1 MLVVKDGQEMF
12 MEKNNYWINCLNFLS
27 IWISLKY
34 CEFFLIIFQNGW
46 VFANCGENISPK

>member
-27 IWISLKY
+27 IWIILKY
-34 CEFFLIIFQNGW
+34 CEFFLIILRNGW